1 MYEIVMMCLKYHHD
15 YIPLARKYLSISN
28 RLLKVLFEH
37 FPTIPNNPDDGPDD
51 LFFLP
56 LEEGIFGQ
64 QFYIP
69 ALYEVLC
76 IENSSII
83 SELKRGAGFRKWG
96 SLKRIGVGAVRY
108 EHRHARRR
116 WVLFGSINEGIG
128 RKLPFVPADLQ

>member
-1 MYEIVMMCLKYHHD
+1 MKFF
-15 YIPLARKYLSISN
+15 
-28 RLLKVLFEH
+28 VL
-37 FPTIPNNPDDGPDD
+37 
-51 LFFLP
+51 
-56 LEEGIFGQ
+56 
-64 QFYIP
+64 
-69 ALYEVLC
+69 LC

-96 SLKRIGVGAVRY
+96 SLKLIGVGAVRY